1 MTKDDLVEQMKYNR
15 VSERRATLFF
25 VGMILFI
32 LVVAALCTYGWIWL
46 IRIYEMVKT
55 IG

>member
-1 MTKDDLVEQMKYNR
+1 MTKDDLVERMKYNR

-25 VGMILFI
+25 VGIILFI
-32 LVVAALCTYGWIWL
+32 LVVVVLVTIGWIIL
-46 IRIYEMVKT
+46 IRIYEAVKL